1 MNDADVYDKQHVKW
15 LVNIHEVCGWP
26 NMDSG
31 MSYQNLMIRISVK
44 WLKKCSRS
52 FLKSS

>member
-1 MNDADVYDKQHVKW
+1 MCTNLYGLMCHVNDADVCDKLKW

-31 MSYQNLMIRISVK
+31 MSYHNLVI
-44 WLKKCSRS
+44 
-52 FLKSS
+52 